1 MKPESSNLERTWAI
15 VLAAGDGIRMAPL
28 TQALHGQPLPK
39 QFAALAGTRT
49 FFQET
54 LERASL
60 VVRPGCI
67 VAVVSDEHE
76 ALARQQAA
84 GLPGFQGVH
93 IVCQPRNVGTGPGLL
108 LPLAHVLARDPVARV
123 VVFPSDHYFQRPVA
137 LVAAVSR
144 ALTAAALESPAGVA
158 LVGAAAEAPST
169 ELGWIVP
176 GPEDAVVGR
185 NGLPV
190 VGFVEKPDELR
201 AWQLLESRALWN
213 TMIMA
218 GSGQALWRLLL
229 RHLPRQVIAL
239 SRYLGH
245 VDTPDGREILRE
257 IYREMP
263 PADFSRDVLE
273 RARGLTVVPMIDAGW
288 SDCGTPERLI
298 AALKGTPAL
307 GQLLERLGLRG
318 HSPVPPSAAGLA
330 AAS

>member
-1 MKPESSNLERTWAI
+1 
-15 VLAAGDGIRMAPL
+15 MAPL

-49 FFQET
+49 FFQQT

-60 VVRPGCI
+60 VVAPECI

-84 GLPGFQGVH
+84 GLPGVQ
-93 IVCQPRNVGTGPGLL
+93 IVCQPRNLGTGPGLL
-108 LPLAHVLARDPVARV
+108 LPLAHVLARDPLARV

-137 LVAAVSR
+137 LTTAVAR
-144 ALTAAALESPAGVA
+144 ALTAAAEDSPAGVA

-169 ELGWIVP
+169 ELGWIVL
-176 GPEDAVVGR
+176 GPDGAAGGR
-185 NGLPV
+185 AGFPV
-190 VGFVEKPDELR
+190 AGFVEKPDEQK

-218 GSGQALWRLLL
+218 GSALALWRLLL

-239 SRYLGH
+239 SRYLSH
-245 VDTPDGREILRE
+245 IDTPDGREVLRD
-257 IYREMP
+257 IYRDML

-273 RARGLTVVPMIDAGW
+273 RARGLAVVPMIDAGW

-307 GQLLERLGLRG
+307 DQLLERLGLRG
-318 HSPVPPSAAGLA
+318 HNPALQSAAGLA